1 MANRNLATTIT
12 IGGAVSGAL
21 SAAIGSTQGKLRD
34 LGNAVRALKAQQ
46 AELARTT
53 GTATVQY
60 QRLTAQVDRLRAA
73 QSRLAQIERQRQSNL
88 ERRDQLGGEIGQ
100 ATATAAAVNLPI
112 IGSVRQAA
120 EFGYSLQ
127 LIGNTA
133 NMTNGEVSRLGE
145 SIMAISGTTGQS
157 AVDVQR
163 AMGFLV
169 AAGLDAG
176 KASQQLGVIGK
187 AATATGSDI
196 EDVAKA
202 AFVLGDAI
210 KIEPGQMQAALEQLV
225 AAGKEGNFE
234 FRDMAAELPVLGAGF
249 QAMKMSGT
257 QAVATLGAALQIAR
271 KGAATSSEAANN
283 MANFLN
289 KVLSPETRRKAEALG
304 SDLYGIVS
312 GAQARGENPFEAAI
326 AEIDRITKGGDQK
339 LLGELFQDTQVQ
351 NFLRPMLQN
360 LDEYRRIR
368 DQTLQSSGVIDRDF
382 DRMKGTLKLQ
392 LSAIGDAIQ
401 RVAIRIGDSLAPA
414 LERISAAVVPAL
426 ERIGDFI
433 ANNPKLTAG
442 VLVAASALS
451 VLGVAVKV
459 VAFGFTYL
467 KGAYLAVA
475 GLFARGAAGSALGS
489 IGTQAAAAG
498 GWLLRLKSIL
508 GMVGTTIAAIGT
520 GPVLAV
526 GAALVA
532 VAVAVYKYWDYV
544 KAFLIGFGEG
554 VMSALE
560 PVFSEMALAFEP
572 LKPAIEWIARGF
584 GIMWDAIVE
593 FLAPVK
599 ATKEELEGATSAG
612 RSFGKVVG
620 AVLGA
625 LVDIVT
631 APARAFVWLGEAIGT
646 AAGWIV
652 TQFDGIGAKWD
663 AVMLGVGYLWD
674 MVAAKVTGGVTTIA
688 SLWQAFGTGVAAVWD
703 GIQAKI
709 GAVVDWLLLKIAPL
723 MNGISWI
730 GDKASALGGM
740 LGLGGDSPAA
750 PPAGGAPL
758 PQPQMRGGAGAT
770 VTNTTNATINVTQQP
785 GQDGRALAAEIDR
798 KIREREQQRQRGALY
813 DTVAP

>member
-53 GTATVQY
+53 GTATVEY
-60 QRLTAQVDRLRAA
+60 QRLTAQVDRLRTA
-73 QSRLAQIERQRQSNL
+73 QSRLAQVERERQANL
-88 ERRDQLGGEIGQ
+88 QRRDQLAGEIGQ

-120 EFGYSLQ
+120 DFGYSLQ

-133 NMTNGEVSRLGE
+133 NMTNAEVSRLGE
-145 SIMAISGTTGQS
+145 SIMAISGATGQS

-176 KASQQLGVIGK
+176 KASQQLDVIGK

-210 KIEPGQMQAALEQLV
+210 KIEPGQMQGALEQLV

-257 QAVATLGAALQIAR
+257 DAVATLGAALQIAR

-289 KVLSPETRRKAEALG
+289 KVLSPETRKKAEALG

-382 DRMKGTLKLQ
+382 DRMKGTLKKQ

-401 RVAIRIGDSLAPA
+401 RVAIRIGDSLAPT
-414 LERISAAVVPAL
+414 LERVSAVLVPAI

-442 VLVAASALS
+442 VLAAASALS

-467 KGAYLAVA
+467 KGAYLAVQGVIA
-475 GLFARGAAGSALGS
+475 GARAGGALAQIGAAAGSSA
-489 IGTQAAAAG
+489 
-498 GWLLRLKSIL
+498 GWLLRLTSVL
-508 GMVGTTIAAIGT
+508 GMVGNTLAALAT
-520 GPVLAV
+520 GPVVAI

-532 VAVAVYKYWDYV
+532 VALAVYKYWDYV
-544 KAFLIGFGEG
+544 KAFFVGFGEG
-554 VMSALE
+554 L
-560 PVFSEMALAFEP
+560 MAGFKPTLDQLTASFETMR
-572 LKPAIEWIARGF
+572 PAIDWIARGF
-584 GIMWDAIVE
+584 GIMWDAIVQ
-593 FLAPVK
+593 FLQPVT
-599 ATKEELEGATSAG
+599 ATKEELAGATSAG
-612 RSFGKVVG
+612 RSFGEVVG
-620 AVLGA
+620 WALGQITNAITAPIRLITFMVETVQTLVGLWPMLETAAVLA
-625 LVDIVT
+625 
-631 APARAFVWLGEAIGT
+631 WE
-646 AAGWIV
+646 
-652 TQFDGIGAKWD
+652 GIK
-663 AVMLGVGYLWD
+663 
-674 MVAAKVTGGVTTIA
+674 AKV
-688 SLWQAFGTGVAAVWD
+688 
-703 GIQAKI
+703 
-709 GAVVDWLLLKIAPL
+709 GAIIDALLLKIAPL
-723 MNGISWI
+723 MNGIAWI

-740 LGLGGDSPAA
+740 LGLSDAPAPAA
-750 PPAGGAPL
+750 AGGAPL
-758 PQPQMRGGAGAT
+758 PQPQMRGAMGAP

-785 GQDGRALAAEIDR
+785 GQDGRALATEIER
-798 KIREREQQRQRGALY
+798 KLREREQQRQRGALY
-813 DTVAP
+813 DGVAP